1 MRFVAFY
8 VNNSDRRTQA
18 LHVIY
23 DAINRKVDLGVEPLR
38 TPQVET
44 HPTWIDMKTLMNLPL
59 HMQCEWFHYTEGELK
74 TIRLLVIDIEATAV
88 IIVGPAT

>member
-1 MRFVAFY
+1 
-8 VNNSDRRTQA
+8 
-18 LHVIY
+18 
-23 DAINRKVDLGVEPLR
+23 
-38 TPQVET
+38 
-44 HPTWIDMKTLMNLPL
+44 MNLPL